1 MTEFIVIFVKSN
13 SLQIYKYA
21 VDEFK
26 KIYGEDMVGEALA
39 ALKWNLDSVVNALCD
54 EFEEMGK
61 KIYVVRDEGFIED
74 DEEKVRPFLNKL
86 IDRNVICVYIL
97 DTLNEEKIYSGSDL
111 KFKISEYI
119 NSFKTMLN
127 TLIKL

>member
-39 ALKWNLDSVVNALCD
+39 ALKWNLDSVANALCD